1 MKTKMIIALI
11 CLISV
16 YSYAQKDEIKA
27 IEKALKSNDFA
38 AARSATAA
46 ADAVVSNM
54 DDKTKAKYYLIKAQ
68 AYYAGGEASDTDFK
82 TAIESLKDLSEL
94 EKSSG
99 YNKYAGEAAEIKD
112 GLLRAVL
119 SRASKAYEAKDY
131 KGAAQKFNDLY
142 RMSTQ
147 DTIYLYYAASA
158 AVQGVDYDTSLKYY
172 EELRELGYD
181 GSEMRYYAINKETN
195 EEELFGDALMRDTS
209 IKSGQYISPR
219 NEKTASKSAEIVKNI
234 ALIYVSQD
242 KNDKALA
249 YMKDAREE
257 NPDDMGLILS
267 EANVHL
273 KMGNKDKFKE
283 LMELATTKDPNN
295 PELQFNLGVLAAEAG
310 DPENAKKYYQNAINL
325 NPRYSDAILN
335 MAVLIL
341 DRESSII
348 EEMNGLGTSA
358 ADDKRYEELKAE
370 RSKLY
375 NDAVPYLQRVLEIDA
390 KNLPAAETL
399 MNMYSALGET
409 DKYKAMKAK
418 VEEIKAGN

>member
-1 MKTKMIIALI
+1 MIIALI

-27 IEKALKSNDFA
+27 IEKALKNNDFA
-38 AARSATAA
+38 GARAATSA
-46 ADAVVSNM
+46 ADAMVSNM
-54 DDKTKAKYYLIKAQ
+54 DDKTKANYFLIKAR
-68 AYYAGGEASDTDFK
+68 AYYAGGAASDADFK

-158 AVQGVDYDTSLKYY
+158 AVQGMDYDTSLKYY

-181 GSEMRYYAINKETN
+181 GSEMRYYAVNKETN
-195 EEELFGDALMRDTS
+195 EEELFGDALIRDAS
-209 IKSGQYISPR
+209 IKAGQYTSPR
-219 NEKTASKSAEIVKNI
+219 NEKSASKSAEIVKNI

-273 KMGNKDKFKE
+273 KMGNKEKFKE
-283 LMELATTKDPNN
+283 LIEVATTKDPKN

-310 DPENAKKYYQNAINL
+310 DAENARKYYQNAIDL
-325 NPRYSDAILN
+325 NPKYSDAILN

-358 ADDKRYEELKAE
+358 ADDKRYEELKEE

>member
-1 MKTKMIIALI
+1 MIIALI

-16 YSYAQKDEIKA
+16 YGYAQKDEIKA

-38 AARSATAA
+38 AARAATSA
-46 ADAVVSNM
+46 ADAVISNM

-68 AYYAGGEASDTDFK
+68 AFYGGGAASDADFK
-82 TAIESLKDLSEL
+82 TAIESLKDLSDL

-99 YNKYAGEAAEIKD
+99 YNKYAGEAAEVKD

-142 RMSTQ
+142 RMSTK

-158 AVQGVDYDTSLKYY
+158 AVQGMDYDTSLKYY

-181 GSEMRYYAINKETN
+181 GSEMRYYAVKKETN
-195 EEELFGDALMRDTS
+195 EEELFGDSVMRDAS
-209 IKSGQYISPR
+209 VRSGQYTSPR
-219 NEKTASKSAEIVKNI
+219 NEKSASKSAEIVKNI

-249 YMKDAREE
+249 YMKDARDE

-273 KMGNKDKFKE
+273 KMGNKEKFKE
-283 LMELATTKDPNN
+283 LMQVATTKDPKN

-310 DPENAKKYYQNAINL
+310 DAENAKKYYQNAIDL
-325 NPRYSDAILN
+325 NPKYSDAILN

-341 DRESSII
+341 DKESAII

-358 ADDKRYEELKAE
+358 ADDRRYEELKEE

-375 NDAVPYLQRVLEIDA
+375 NDAVPYLQRVLEIDS

-409 DKYKAMKAK
+409 EKYKAMKAK

>member
-1 MKTKMIIALI
+1 MIIALI
-11 CLISV
+11 CLIS
-16 YSYAQKDEIKA
+16 SFTYAQKDEIKA
-27 IEKALKSNDFA
+27 IEKALKSSDFA
-38 AARSATAA
+38 GARAATSA

-68 AYYAGGEASDTDFK
+68 AFYGGGAASDADFNK
-82 TAIESLKDLSEL
+82 AIESLNMLSEV
-94 EKSSG
+94 EKASG
-99 YNKYAGEAAEIKD
+99 YTKYAGEATEIKT
-112 GLLRAVL
+112 GLLRTIL
-119 SRASKAYEAKDY
+119 SRASKAYEAQDY
-131 KGAAQKFNDLY
+131 KGAAKKFNDLY
-142 RMSTQ
+142 RMSPQ
-147 DTIYLYYAASA
+147 DTTYLYYAASA
-158 AVQGVDYDTSLKYY
+158 AVQGMDYDTSLKYY
-172 EELRELGYD
+172 EELRTLGFD
-181 GSEMRYYAINKETN
+181 GSEMRYYAVKKETN
-195 EEELFGDALMRDTS
+195 EEELFGDALLRDAS

-219 NEKTASKSAEIVKNI
+219 NEKSASKSAEIVKNI

-249 YMKDAREE
+249 YMKEARDE

-283 LMELATTKDPNN
+283 LMEVATTKDPKN
-295 PELQFNLGVLAAEAG
+295 PELQFNLGVLAAESGDSAG
-310 DPENAKKYYQNAINL
+310 AKKYYQNAIDL

-348 EEMNGLGTSA
+348 EEMNGLGTSK
-358 ADDKRYEELKAE
+358 ADDKRYEELRAE
-370 RSKLY
+370 RTKLY
-375 NDAVPYLQRVLEIDA
+375 GDAVPYLQRVLEIDA

-409 DKYKAMKAK
+409 EKYKEMKAV
-418 VEEIKAGN
+418 VEDIKAEN

>member
-1 MKTKMIIALI
+1 MIIALI

-27 IEKALKSNDFA
+27 IEKALKSKDFA
-38 AARSATAA
+38 AARAASATGAA
-46 ADAVVSNM
+46 VISNM
-54 DDKTKAKYYLIKAQ
+54 DDKTKAKYYLMKAQ
-68 AYYAGGEASDTDFK
+68 AYYANGAASDADFN
-82 TAIESLKDLSEL
+82 TAIESLKNLSEL

-99 YNKYAGEAAEIKD
+99 YNKHAGEAAEIKD

-131 KGAAQKFNDLY
+131 IGAAQKFNDLY

-158 AVQGVDYDTSLKYY
+158 AVQGMDYDTSLKYY

-181 GSEMRYYAINKETN
+181 GSEMRYYAVNKETN
-195 EEELFGDALMRDTS
+195 EEELFGDALMRDAS
-209 IKSGQYISPR
+209 IKAGQYTSPR
-219 NEKTASKSAEIVKNI
+219 NEKSASKSAEIVKNI

-273 KMGNKDKFKE
+273 KMGNKEKFKE
-283 LMELATTKDPNN
+283 LMEIATTKDPKN

-310 DPENAKKYYQNAINL
+310 DSESAKKYYQNAIDL

-358 ADDKRYEELKAE
+358 ADDRRYEELRAE

-375 NDAVPYLQRVLEIDA
+375 NDAVPYLQKVLEIDT

>member
-295 PELQFNLGVLAAEAG
+295 PELQFNLGVLAAESG
-310 DPENAKKYYQNAINL
+310 DSQSAKKYYQKAIDL

-409 DKYKAMKAK
+409 DKYKAMKAR